1 MLELAQFTLMPWV
14 RRIESTLDSE
24 FPAGTSLKVDMRAM
38 LRADDATR
46 SAFYAS
52 GIAEGW
58 LTINEV
64 RALEDYPPLPQTEGV
79 V

>member
-1 MLELAQFTLMPWV
+1 
-14 RRIESTLDSE
+14 
-24 FPAGTSLKVDMRAM
+24 MRAM

-64 RALEDYPPLPQTEGV
+64 RALEDYPPLPETEGV
-79 V
+79 L